1 MTQHL
6 HLSTLLLE
14 LFNMNVQSNRTIL
27 MVVTALSLNSFCLGQ
42 TLDEF
47 KFTGESKI
55 LEKELIKN
63 SFQFNGYTNYWH
75 DTYSQWYRYGNLY
88 KIAIP
93 DVEKN
98 ILQGKVDIAEDMG
111 FPGLL
116 MQEGFMNGLLSEEFQ
131 LLDQPGSD
139 EIRNAISTGNTLIL
153 TDPSTPVGKSLNS
166 KLPEGFIFPE
176 KLNSHQYGDVDLQR
190 IDAFFLS
197 NGDRKIFVIS
207 SSDKNLRNKL
217 KTLIDHAKD
226 IISNYEMHK
235 GWFAAETL
243 LKSVTCTDGHPL
255 DVIGRGMNEGNSWF
269 VFSGYMDFLAK
280 AELENWMKEVSLP
293 VVTDVGFG
301 SIFGC
306 KDYDGLQV
314 QSMFTQDS
322 WNNYAHEKGGYV
334 FRQVWDTLADPYR
347 YDGYMA
353 TEGNKEHIDNEDVPF
368 VLRTGS
374 LDGNALSSMVLFIEK
389 DQPLTRESMWSAI
402 MDRREVGILEM
413 GKMMGPANYRNTL
426 QLLLLDKVYLEDY
439 FNDNISITT
448 HIDGYDLQ
456 VTINNTNT
464 DNASGSLEVTL
475 PPGLDVKE
483 NKSSKVSIPANAEK
497 TIHFSLSP
505 SARAMDHANPIAIHY
520 SWDGRKKSTVAM
532 LNLPQTISVHRLLYG
547 HTPTVKY
554 PVTIHNFS
562 EKASFPVKM
571 EVINVDN
578 KKVVFKTSRSCEVP
592 QGLFKDMEFELEI
605 PAGNYTVNVSAL
617 GIEYSSQLGVG
628 AAKGKPYAYAV
639 DLNGDGVNEYRM
651 ENDSVQITLLAT
663 GARVIEYIV
672 KSRDDNVL
680 FKLWPKKAIDDKRPF
695 RKRGYYPY
703 GGFEDF
709 LGQGSMETHQIYD
722 AEIIQKQGDF
732 VRVKMWTDYYGNK
745 LEKTFTLYGNSP
757 LLEVRFALAF
767 KNPEANV
774 LGPQPILELGKK
786 HWTED
791 VFTIPELDGLHE
803 YRMTPEKYYGR
814 LFFLKEGWNAGY
826 DTKEDITF
834 VGAFPVDQPLFLH
847 MWMNH
852 PINPDAHHYYTEFQ
866 PWTPIYQMSTMYFSY
881 YIWGAGGPWEN
892 GVSALRQ
899 RNLITKTAK

>member
-1 MTQHL
+1 M
-6 HLSTLLLE
+6 E
-14 LFNMNVQSNRTIL
+14 LFNMKVLFNRTIL
-27 MVVTALSLNSFCLGQ
+27 VFVTALSINYVSLGQ

-55 LEKELIKN
+55 LEEDFIKN

-98 ILQGKVDIAEDMG
+98 ILQSKVDVAEDMG
-111 FPGLL
+111 FPGLI
-116 MQEGFMNGLLSEEFQ
+116 MQEGFVSGLLSEPFNE
-131 LLDQPGSD
+131 LENPNRD
-139 EIRNAISTGNTLIL
+139 EISSSATSSNLLIFTDPETEVGKLVIST
-153 TDPSTPVGKSLNS
+153 
-166 KLPEGFIFPE
+166 LPEGFKFPE
-176 KLNSHQYGDVDLQR
+176 KLNSHQYGDVNLQQ
-190 IDAFFLS
+190 INAFVLR
-197 NGDRKIFVIS
+197 NENRKLFVIS
-207 SSDKNLRNKL
+207 STDKNLRDKL
-217 KTLIDHAKD
+217 KHLIDNTKD
-226 IISNYEMHK
+226 IISKYKMYK
-235 GWFAAETL
+235 GWFGAETL

-280 AELENWMKEVSLP
+280 TELENWMNEVNLP

-301 SIFGC
+301 SIYGC

-314 QSMFTQDS
+314 QSMFAKDS
-322 WNNYAHEKGGYV
+322 WNEYAKEKGGYV
-334 FRQVWDTLADPYR
+334 FRQVWDTLADPFR

-374 LDGNALSSMVLFIEK
+374 LDGNALSSMVLFIQK
-389 DQPLTRESMWSAI
+389 DLPLTRETMWSAI

-426 QLLLLDKVYLEDY
+426 QLLLLDKVYLEEY
-439 FNDNISITT
+439 FGDRLNLETKVE
-448 HIDGYDLQ
+448 GYDLH
-456 VTINNTNT
+456 VTFTNLHPIAVSGKLEFSLPKGLKIKENIPSTINLP
-464 DNASGSLEVTL
+464 SGTAKTL
-475 PPGLDVKE
+475 HFTLQPSKE
-483 NKSSKVSIPANAEK
+483 
-497 TIHFSLSP
+497 
-505 SARAMDHANPIAIHY
+505 AMAYANPIAVNY
-520 SWDGRKKSTVAM
+520 TWDGKAKSTIAM
-532 LNLPQTISVHRLLYG
+532 LDLPPTISVHQLLYA
-547 HTPTVKY
+547 HAPEVDY
-554 PVTIHNFS
+554 PVTIHNFTDKS
-562 EKASFPVKM
+562 SFPVK
-571 EVINVDN
+571 VQVVGADNQSNVVYTTSQ
-578 KKVVFKTSRSCEVP
+578 KCETSTGTFKDLLFKLEVP
-592 QGLFKDMEFELEI
+592 S
-605 PAGNYTVNVSAL
+605 GNYNVKVTTL
-617 GIEYSSQLGVG
+617 GIDYVSQLGVG
-628 AAKGKPYAYAV
+628 KAEGKPYAYAI
-639 DLNGDGVNEYRM
+639 DLDNDGVNEYRL

-709 LGQGSMETHQIYD
+709 LGQGSMETHQIYN
-722 AEIIQKQGDF
+722 AEILHKEGDF
-732 VRVKMWTDYYGNK
+732 VRVKMWTDYYGNR

-757 LLEVRFALAF
+757 LLEVRFALTF

-852 PINPDAHHYYTEFQ
+852 PRNGDAHHYYTEFQ
-866 PWTPIYQMSTMYFSY
+866 PWTPIYQKSTMYFSY
-881 YIWGAGGPWEN
+881 YIWGAGGPWEH
-892 GVSALRQ
+892 GVNELRQ
-899 RNLITKTAK
+899 RNLITKTSK